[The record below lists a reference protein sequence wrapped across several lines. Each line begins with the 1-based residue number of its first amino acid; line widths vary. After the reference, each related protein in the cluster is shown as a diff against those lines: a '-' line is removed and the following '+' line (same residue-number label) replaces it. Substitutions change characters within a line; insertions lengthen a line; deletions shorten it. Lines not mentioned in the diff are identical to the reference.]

1 MGNVRLVC
9 GVLLTASL
17 VIPNEQNLNRTLKIA
32 ILHVNTAIRMQA
44 GRVGTSLGLLSLGVT
59 PLNSSKLHIH
69 TQINT
74 FLIPKYHIMYHNE
87 LWICQY
93 ANHR

>member
-1 MGNVRLVC
+1 
-9 GVLLTASL
+9 
-17 VIPNEQNLNRTLKIA
+17 
-32 ILHVNTAIRMQA
+32 MQA